1 MVPRTLRGS
10 ERERPTVRTV
20 AEAAGVSPTLVSF
33 VFNERPGVSD
43 TTRTHILKVADQL
56 GYQPD
61 PRARELRTGKATT
74 MGLIVRNVAN
84 PFFNEIFMGMQERAV
99 EDGISIL
106 AMDSRY
112 DLEREKTHV
121 ETLALRRP
129 AGLALVPVGDASSV
143 RRWQRLRPETPL
155 AVVNARSTSAPE
167 VPHVTPDDAVAVRLA
182 FDHLYAFG
190 HRRIAMLSAPPEVM
204 PDGDRMDEYFGLCRL
219 HGVDAFPIY
228 VSLRGD
234 GLIDQLRT
242 VFESPAA
249 ERPTAVITNSDHT
262 AAYVYHAAHQRGLTL
277 GQDLSVVGH
286 DDLPTSSL
294 LSPGLTTVS
303 VNIREMGRQTYR
315 RLIDSDLG
323 NHREPVRLIVRKS
336 TGPPV

>member
-1 MVPRTLRGS
+1 MDPRTRGGS
-10 ERERPTVRTV
+10 ERGRPTVRTV

-33 VFNERPGVSD
+33 VFNERPGVSEA
-43 TTRTHILKVADQL
+43 TRTHILKMADEL

-112 DLEREKTHV
+112 DLEREKKHV

-129 AGLALVPVGDASSV
+129 AGMALVPVGDASSV
-143 RRWQRLRPETPL
+143 KLWQRLRPETPL
-155 AVVNARSTSAPE
+155 VVVNARSSAAPE
-167 VPHVTPDDAVAVRLA
+167 TPHVTPNDPAAVRLA
-182 FDHLYAFG
+182 FDHLHAFG

-204 PDGDRMDEYFGLCRL
+204 PDGDRMDEYFDLCRL
-219 HGVDAFPIY
+219 HGVEAFPIY

-234 GLIDQLRT
+234 GMIDQLRT

-262 AAYVYHAAHQRGLTL
+262 AAYVYHAAHECGLSL
-277 GQDLSVVGH
+277 GRDLSVVGH

-294 LSPGLTTVS
+294 LSPGLTTVGID
-303 VNIREMGRQTYR
+303 IREMGRQAYR
-315 RLIDSDLG
+315 RLIDPDLG
-323 NHREPVRLIVRKS
+323 NHREPVELIVRKS
-336 TGPPV
+336 TGPPP